1 MKNLLYAVLTIVVIS
16 SCSVSKISQF
26 KGKYNSFLDK
36 DEQEIFTEYHT
47 LTSKKSDGSYIFRQ
61 FFPETRQMTVYYQY
75 DHAAKLKNGPYKEW
89 YDDGTLI
96 ADGQYLNNKKTGV
109 WTHVYGSTGIY
120 KDDQKEGEWRMKDKK
135 GNVSAVYQ
143 YKNGKREGAFII
155 YDTLG
160 MVTNKGMY
168 KADTIFSQTMD
179 VADFKEIQIMPML
192 ASCMED
198 DLLMRKQCSEKT
210 MLEHIYRNLRYPRIA
225 REYGVQGQTVAKFVV
240 DKDGSITDIELL
252 KGLCQSISDEV
263 KRVIKTLPKWNPG
276 LQSGKPVKV
285 LYTLPIKFGLQE

>member
-1 MKNLLYAVLTIVVIS
+1 MKNLLYAVLTLVVIS

-26 KGKYNSFLDK
+26 KGKYNSFMES

-47 LTSKKSDGSYIFRQ
+47 LTSKKSDGSYVFRQ
-61 FFPETRQMTVYYQY
+61 FFPETRQMTIYYQY
-75 DHAAKLKNGPYKEW
+75 DKVTRHKNGPYKEW
-89 YDDGTLI
+89 YDDGTLV
-96 ADGQYLNNKKTGV
+96 AEGQYINNQRSGV
-109 WTHVYGSTGIY
+109 WTLAYGSMGIY

-143 YKNGKREGAFII
+143 YKKGKRDGAFII

-160 MVTNKGMY
+160 VVTNQGIY
-168 KADTIFSQTMD
+168 RADTIFSQTNDM
-179 VADFKEIQIMPML
+179 AHSEEINVMPML
-192 ASCMED
+192 ASCMDE
-198 DLLMRKQCSEKT
+198 DLLIRKQCSEKT
-210 MLEHIYRNLRYPRIA
+210 MLEHIYRNLKYPRIA
-225 REYGVQGQTVAKFVV
+225 REYGVKGQTLAKFVV

-276 LQSGKPVKV
+276 LRDGQPVKV
-285 LYTLPIKFGLQE
+285 MYTLPVKFSLAE